1 MSTCIAV
8 TDSVERWDVFE
19 IALEGKT
26 AGNHLST
33 EIGRASCR
41 ERV

>member
-8 TDSVERWDVFE
+8 TDSVERWGVFE

-26 AGNHLST
+26 AGNPFT
-33 EIGRASCR
+33 DYEIKGAL
-41 ERV
+41 